1 VKILL
6 KGSLQ
11 AVIWNLEFTDPG
23 MIQKSYKK
31 KVADARVLE
40 GIYVSIF
47 HAITLLASS
56 DNVHIYNWSQLWFE
70 DMDTTTIWC
79 FPVTVLAFVELEVR
93 DMTDKFFIQVL
104 S

>member
-1 VKILL
+1 
-6 KGSLQ
+6 
-11 AVIWNLEFTDPG
+11 

-56 DNVHIYNWSQLWFE
+56 DNVHIYN
-70 DMDTTTIWC
+70 
-79 FPVTVLAFVELEVR
+79 
-93 DMTDKFFIQVL
+93 
-104 S
+104 